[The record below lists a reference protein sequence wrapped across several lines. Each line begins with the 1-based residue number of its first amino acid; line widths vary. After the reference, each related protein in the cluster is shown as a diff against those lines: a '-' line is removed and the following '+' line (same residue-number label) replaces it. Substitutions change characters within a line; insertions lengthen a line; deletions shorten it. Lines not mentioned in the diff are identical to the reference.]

1 MSEELA
7 ILEPIAPPVSPPTPK
22 KKPAKKKKP
31 VPKAAPKPQAKAPD
45 TQPDEPKPLPK
56 PAGKVPVMHD
66 VDRARLMQMLRNRP
80 ISTKLERAYFAA
92 QRKYHQT
99 LQGPLPLDML
109 ADLLMEAEKISVM
122 LPDAPQIDEDASDRI
137 ANQNR

>member
-31 VPKAAPKPQAKAPD
+31 APKAAPKPQAKAPD
-45 TQPDEPKPLPK
+45 KQPEEAKVAK